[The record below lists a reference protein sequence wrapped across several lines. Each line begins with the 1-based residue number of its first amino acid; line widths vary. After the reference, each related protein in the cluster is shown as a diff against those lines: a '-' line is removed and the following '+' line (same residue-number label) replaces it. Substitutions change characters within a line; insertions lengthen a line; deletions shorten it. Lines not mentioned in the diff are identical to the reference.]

1 MAFFLL
7 AARRFGPAALGTL
20 TILLVIGSGVG
31 LLLGDLGVN
40 TVMIARLGGR
50 PESEQVQVASEAFF
64 WKNVLCVLVVVFM
77 CAGMYVTR
85 RSVSLGEMF
94 SVVVISLGA
103 LWVEFLCAL
112 TNGTNRFEAEVW
124 LRMTYR
130 GAVYGVGALAILFA
144 GLTVGLACMA
154 VTVTAAIIAAFLLFR
169 RNLIALRFELPA
181 RGVKLLR
188 ESVPVWVTQLAQ
200 LTYLKFDVVILG
212 LLHVA
217 AQETGWYA
225 AAWKIADILTAV
237 PALMSAAAL
246 PLLCGDMA
254 STNIP
259 LIVPR
264 YLKILYVL
272 PFLFALPLA
281 IGAGWITRI
290 LYGSSFTGT
299 PRILRILVWA
309 VVPIFVHTFLAIVA
323 VATRRQAEAAKLA
336 AATSGLG
343 ILVAFLSVHRFG
355 YEAMA
360 VVCLVA
366 NSVFAC
372 AMIYK
377 FRDVTGSMQLGVAV
391 RSIAAALGVYG
402 VCSLLGRDSHPV
414 LSVLGGMGAYCI
426 ALLLLGVVNLGHL
439 SGAWRLAGSMLG
451 TRLAREVSAA

>member
-1 MAFFLL
+1 M
-7 AARRFGPAALGTL
+7 
-20 TILLVIGSGVG
+20 
-31 LLLGDLGVN
+31 
-40 TVMIARLGGR
+40 
-50 PESEQVQVASEAFF
+50 QVASEAFF

-77 CAGMYVTR
+77 CAGIYVTR
-85 RSVSLGEMF
+85 RSVSLGTF

-130 GAVYGVGALAILFA
+130 GAVYEVGALAILFA

-181 RGVKLLR
+181 RGVKLAA
-188 ESVPVWVTQLAQ
+188 ESVPVWGDAAAQ

-217 AQETGWYA
+217 AQETDGTP
-225 AAWKIADILTAV
+225 LHGRSRRSEPLV

-264 YLKILYVL
+264 YSQDPVRSAVSIRTAAGDGV
-272 PFLFALPLA
+272 
-281 IGAGWITRI
+281 GWITRI

-299 PRILRILVWA
+299 PRILRILVWGGA
-309 VVPIFVHTFLAIVA
+309 VLIFVHTFLAIVA

-402 VCSLLGRDSHPV
+402 VCSLLGRTHPV